1 MTAPWAL
8 QDPAPTLPVS
18 LFDPVWH
25 HIAALLPE
33 RPTTHPGHPLG
44 CHLPRIVDR
53 LVFEPVLAA
62 LVDGSGDERVPSA
75 GCADQTIRRRVH
87 EWAEVGL
94 GETLHAPVPDQ
105 YGRTIRL
112 DREDLAVD
120 GRITMAPCGWERAG
134 RSPVDRAKRGLKRS
148 TLTDGAGGPGCR
160 GAGVPGLGT
169 GKPTRRAL
177 LGPTLAGPRAS
188 DPVPRD
194 AAVHLDRGY
203 DGALTRRLLAAL
215 GLRGCVERRYTRG
228 LDRRGPVPSRRP
240 AIPAS
245 SPSRYPSDLS
255 DAEWAIRAPLV
266 PAPKPGGCPA
276 VHPRREVVNAI
287 RYVLRTGC
295 HWRALPSDLPPWG
308 TVWWSFR
315 TWRQEGVWERV
326 NTALRERVRVAAGQT
341 DTPARRS

>member
-1 MTAPWAL
+1 MTAPWSL

-105 YGRTIRL
+105 YGQTIGL

-120 GRITMAPCGWERAG
+120 GRITMAPCGGERAG

-148 TLTDGAGGPGCR
+148 TLTDGAGVPGCR
-160 GAGVPGLGT
+160 VSA
-169 GKPTRRAL
+169 RANRHDA
-177 LGPTLAGPRAS
+177 PSSAPR
-188 DPVPRD
+188 
-194 AAVHLDRGY
+194 
-203 DGALTRRLLAAL
+203 
-215 GLRGCVERRYTRG
+215 
-228 LDRRGPVPSRRP
+228 
-240 AIPAS
+240 
-245 SPSRYPSDLS
+245 
-255 DAEWAIRAPLV
+255 W
-266 PAPKPGGCPA
+266 
-276 VHPRREVVNAI
+276 
-287 RYVLRTGC
+287 
-295 HWRALPSDLPPWG
+295 
-308 TVWWSFR
+308 
-315 TWRQEGVWERV
+315 
-326 NTALRERVRVAAGQT
+326 RVR
-341 DTPARRS
+341 ARATRCRGMRPFTSTGATMAR